1 MAALTVCAHPLLRR
15 CVTALRDAATG
26 PAGFR
31 EQLRRA
37 ALLLAAEATRDLPTR
52 PVRVRTPLEP
62 AEGVELEGTVLLAPV
77 LRAGLGLL
85 EGFRELLPEARIGFI
100 GLKRH
105 EETLE
110 ALNYHSSLPADLA
123 GHDVLVLDPMLA
135 TGGSA
140 AAALDLLAARQPRS
154 LCLVSL
160 VAAPEGVARVQTA
173 HPTVALFCAALD
185 RGLNDRGF
193 ILPGLGDAGDRLF
206 GV

>member
-1 MAALTVCAHPLLRR
+1 MATLTVCAHPLLRR
-15 CVTALRDAATG
+15 CVTALRDEATG

-37 ALLLAAEATRDLPTR
+37 ALLLAAEATRDLATR
-52 PVRVRTPLEP
+52 PVGVRTPLET
-62 AEGVELEGTVLLAPV
+62 AEGYELEGATLLVPV

-85 EGFRELLPEARIGFI
+85 EGFRELLPDARIGFI
-100 GLKRH
+100 GLRRH

-110 ALNYHSSLPADLA
+110 AVNYHSSLPADLA
-123 GHDVLVLDPMLA
+123 GHDVFVLDPMLA

-140 AAALDLLAARQPRS
+140 AAALNLLAARRPRS
-154 LCLVSL
+154 LRLVSV
-160 VAAPEGVARVQTA
+160 VAAPEGVARVQAA
-173 HPTVALFCAALD
+173 HPAAAVFCAALD
-185 RGLNDRGF
+185 RGLDGRGF